1 MLVWLAVV
9 AAVAVEPSQ
18 NLRARLQ
25 DASTKL
31 GNVAEGLLSV
41 QSDVN
46 RVERESLGKVFDLQ
60 TLRTFFAAHQ
70 RIQAENDALKTSSA
84 DLEARIKELEAQ
96 KAALEVKAVNDTA
109 AFQKSLDVIDTK
121 AHGLELDKMA
131 LDERVTKARADTD
144 QCNASL
150 TKELESTGG
159 LKKTITTQ
167 QETLKVVQTQFVKLT
182 DEKTTAEKVHTAKMA
197 ALSAGQ
203 KALED
208 QLQLQHNYGIECHSK
223 LMQAQQKL
231 GSEAV
236 DTSGLKAL
244 QDALDAQKR
253 MTADL
258 NSRTESLMQ
267 EVTQKDLELSQVKYQ
282 SGKEV
287 LKLKSSLGALETH
300 STAMEE
306 TLKQANKA
314 RAEAEHENMELKK
327 TLLATST
334 AELEHQVAVLQ
345 GEVQHTSDALKNS
358 QLEEAKA
365 KSTAQQAQAYQHAA
379 ELTAKLNAEAAKNA
393 AKIAEDEVQKAAARS
408 LAAQTTANE
417 ANAKAEASLSEQC
430 EISWKEMNEGY
441 DKLKQDYATCE
452 AGLLT
457 AEAQV
462 KLLSQSC
469 QGR

>member
-9 AAVAVEPSQ
+9 AAAVEPSQ

-70 RIQAENDALKTSSA
+70 RIQSENDALKASSA
-84 DLEARIKELEAQ
+84 TLEARIKELEAQ
-96 KAALEVKAVNDTA
+96 KGALEVKAVNDTA
-109 AFQKSLDVIDTK
+109 MAQKALDLSETK
-121 AHGLELDKMA
+121 AHGFELDKLA
-131 LDERVTKARADTD
+131 LDDRLAKAHADTD
-144 QCNASL
+144 RCNASL

-159 LKKTITTQ
+159 LKQTISTQ
-167 QETLKVVQTQFVKLT
+167 QETLKSVQAQFIKLN
-182 DEKTTAEKVHTAKMA
+182 DDKTTAAKVHTAKMA

-223 LMQAQQKL
+223 LMQAQQRL
-231 GSEAV
+231 GAEAV

-258 NSRTESLMQ
+258 NTRTEGLMQ

-314 RAEAEHENMELKK
+314 RVEAERENQELKK

-345 GEVQHTSDALKNS
+345 GEVKHTSDALKTS
-358 QLEEAKA
+358 QLEEARA

-441 DKLKQDYATCE
+441 DKLKQDYATTE
-452 AGLLT
+452 AAKMT